1 MIGPLSG
8 PKTQLASKEPFS
20 KEASYGKRRKVI
32 LYMQLPCQAKYFA
45 SFHPSGKI
53 KPLFLRNQIQ
63 DQAVFK
69 ILYCTS
75 PNRC

>member
-32 LYMQLPCQAKYFA
+32 FYMQLPCQARHFT
-45 SFHPSGKI
+45 SFRPCRKI
-53 KPLFLRNQIQ
+53 KPFIFPNQIK